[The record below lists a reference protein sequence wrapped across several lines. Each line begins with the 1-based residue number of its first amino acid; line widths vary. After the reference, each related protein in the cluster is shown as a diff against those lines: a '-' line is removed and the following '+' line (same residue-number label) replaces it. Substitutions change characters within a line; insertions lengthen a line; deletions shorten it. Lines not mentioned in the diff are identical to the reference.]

1 MTNSKSEL
9 EAKLAKLQELFTKN
23 EAMMHTITQRR
34 VDADMG
40 DDYREN
46 EPAKLAMERHD
57 VWWVQRNDLV
67 REITNLK
74 RQIIKLKK

>member
-67 REITNLK
+67 REIAALK
-74 RQIIKLKK
+74 KQLIKLKK